1 MRRSRNVIVEEKKII
16 GLKSHDN
23 HVLLQDLLPHVV
35 RNILPTQT
43 TAALIRV
50 SNFFKQIY
58 SPVFHVRDME
68 KLEVEIAKTLSILET
83 IFPPAF
89 FDMMVHLMVHLPT
102 QARIAGPVQYRS
114 MWAVERYSLKN
125 YLVKAIQFS
134 LPIY

>member
-58 SPVFHVRDME
+58 SPVFHVRDIQ
-68 KLEVEIAKTLSILET
+68 KLEAEIAETLCILET
-83 IFPPAF
+83 IFPPTF

-102 QARIAGPVQYRS
+102 QARIGGPVQYRS
-114 MWAVERYSLKN
+114 MWPVERY
-125 YLVKAIQFS
+125 
-134 LPIY
+134 